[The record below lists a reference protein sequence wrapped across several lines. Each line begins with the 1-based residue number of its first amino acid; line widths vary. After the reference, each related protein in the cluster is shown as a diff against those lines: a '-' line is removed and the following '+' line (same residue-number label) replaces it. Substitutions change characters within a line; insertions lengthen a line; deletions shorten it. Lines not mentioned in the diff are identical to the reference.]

1 VNNEFKYDLTF
12 TAIVK
17 DEALYIE
24 EWIIFHL
31 LVGVKKF
38 YIYDNGSKDNTY
50 DVLKKYID
58 LGIVEYK
65 YLPGKNMQLF
75 SYMHSIYNHKNETK
89 YMGFI
94 DADEFVFPVID
105 ENLIDVIDPTINEY
119 NASGIGI
126 NWRMYGSNNNI
137 NRVEG
142 LIIENYRQRA
152 LDSFDPNKHVK
163 TICNPRNVLFFRTP
177 HNPIYFRGNNIDENG
192 KIITG
197 PFNYNGTCNKLR
209 INHYFTKSVEEY
221 VIKMNRGR
229 ADSYRKR
236 DMSDFYRH
244 DKNDIYDYIME
255 KYVNLIKENLVTE
268 ESVKKLIKK

>member
-1 VNNEFKYDLTF
+1 MNNEFKYDLTF

-24 EWIIFHL
+24 EWILFHL

-50 DVLKKYID
+50 DVLKKFID

-75 SYMHSIYNHKNETK
+75 SYMHSIYSHKNETK

-142 LIIENYRQRA
+142 LIIENYKQRA

-177 HNPIYFRGNNIDENG
+177 HNPIYFKGNNIDENG

-255 KYVNLIKENLVTE
+255 KYVNLIKDDLVKE
-268 ESVKKLIKK
+268 EGVKKLIKK